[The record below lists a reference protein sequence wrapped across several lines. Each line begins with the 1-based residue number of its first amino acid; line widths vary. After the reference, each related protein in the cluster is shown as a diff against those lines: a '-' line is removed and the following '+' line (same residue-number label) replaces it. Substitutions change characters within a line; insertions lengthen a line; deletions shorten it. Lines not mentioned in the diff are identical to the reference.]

1 MKPMLFLMVLLCI
14 ISLLHWKSCYGYK
27 SIAFLMQHEMNQ
39 LTGVG
44 ASDSSDKSKEKAGD
58 QKVSFK
64 TLLC

>member
-1 MKPMLFLMVLLCI
+1 
-14 ISLLHWKSCYGYK
+14 
-27 SIAFLMQHEMNQ
+27 MNQ

-64 TLLC
+64 TLLCWWNSAALLNDIIDTSKNFADTA